1 MKKKSYFDINL
12 KTKKEKDPS
21 RNTADPLNLQSHNP
35 RVSGATLNKR
45 RRLSRSNVIARHHD
59 AIAMNAVIE
68 VGDSPYGNEPSRVI
82 EYRARDHLCKRAS
95 EEIDRLVHSLV
106 SEVCTGVVAGVFEG

>member
-1 MKKKSYFDINL
+1 M
-12 KTKKEKDPS
+12 
-21 RNTADPLNLQSHNP
+21 
-35 RVSGATLNKR
+35 SGATLNKR